1 MDHDQEQGLPP
12 DSPLMT
18 MSHSFLHDEMLKLS
32 IPGPSRDPTYYIGDG
47 NTVLL
52 VDNTLFKVCWCVASG
67 GRAWCPLV
75 SMRRKGLTSALLGP
89 VGPPVNSDE
98 RQVCVRDNVPA
109 VRGDRLGTLGQQ
121 RDSDGRR
128 ERRQPH
134 TIAGRYC
141 R

>member
-52 VDNTLFKVCWCVASG
+52 VDNTLFKVCCCVAAAA
-67 GRAWCPLV
+67 RAWCPPAF
-75 SMRRKGLTSALLGP
+75 MRHEGLTSM
-89 VGPPVNSDE
+89 
-98 RQVCVRDNVPA
+98 
-109 VRGDRLGTLGQQ
+109 
-121 RDSDGRR
+121 
-128 ERRQPH
+128 
-134 TIAGRYC
+134 
-141 R
+141 